1 MPNWPRHLA
10 HGLALV
16 AAMFAMAG
24 PASAQTKLKWAH
36 VYEVA
41 EPYHTEALWAAEE
54 IKKRTN
60 GKYEIQVF
68 PASQLGNEPQIN
80 EALGLGTVDIIYTGA
95 AFVGGVHKPLSISNC
110 PYI

>member
-1 MPNWPRHLA
+1 MSYLTRRIMLGA
-10 HGLALV
+10 TLLV
-16 AAMFAMAG
+16 AAAGLAG

-60 GKYEIQVF
+60 GKLRDRRVSR
-68 PASQLGNEPQIN
+68 PRSSATRTRSTRGSGSAPS
-80 EALGLGTVDIIYTGA
+80 T
-95 AFVGGVHKPLSISNC
+95 
-110 PYI
+110 